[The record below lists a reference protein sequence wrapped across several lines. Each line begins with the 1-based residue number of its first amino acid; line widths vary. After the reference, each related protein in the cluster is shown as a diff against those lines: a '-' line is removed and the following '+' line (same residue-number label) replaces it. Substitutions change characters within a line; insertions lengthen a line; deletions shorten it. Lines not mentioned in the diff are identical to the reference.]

1 MPPDRGRGRPKGAHG
16 KAAHTKRYQLY
27 KDWIREEALNP
38 SLTKEEF
45 VKKHL
50 GITDV
55 EFDAD
60 FDPDNPDAD
69 GPLHRK
75 VAALLQDLKPT
86 RMRSSLASDQREG
99 LEQVYRLLVTKPEN
113 LAWEWRKAKQHS
125 PALTKEAFLREYLG
139 WSRDRETIEPNVIG
153 VWLETL
159 DEGEN
164 QLTNS
169 ERG

>member
-1 MPPDRGRGRPKGAHG
+1 
-16 KAAHTKRYQLY
+16 
-27 KDWIREEALNP
+27 
-38 SLTKEEF
+38 
-45 VKKHL
+45 
-50 GITDV
+50 
-55 EFDAD
+55 
-60 FDPDNPDAD
+60 
-69 GPLHRK
+69 
-75 VAALLQDLKPT
+75 
-86 RMRSSLASDQREG
+86 MRSSLASDQREG

-125 PALTKEAFLREYLG
+125 PTLTKEAFLREYLG